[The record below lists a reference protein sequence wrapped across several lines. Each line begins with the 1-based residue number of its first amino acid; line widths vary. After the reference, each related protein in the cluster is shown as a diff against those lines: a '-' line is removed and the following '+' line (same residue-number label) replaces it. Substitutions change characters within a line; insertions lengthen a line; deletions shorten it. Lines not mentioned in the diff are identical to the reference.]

1 MKLSRSFIVFILI
14 LFVLL
19 VLVEVKIP
27 KRFAWEEWTYSHN
40 DPNPFGSMLVDSL
53 LKSSLNCGYEVKPGY
68 LIDAFNDSDSLN
80 TTILLV
86 DYDIDDYDKEEIDMF
101 IKMLRRGQNI
111 IYINDNLSDS
121 LGNILGA
128 QLDNEYDYH
137 APSYYF
143 TNSDSTTLIWKPD
156 SIYDRTQY
164 NFRIFSTYNS
174 AIIAD
179 FDWEHA
185 KWTPFIKQ
193 KQKQGGDIIIGGSR
207 KLGKGK
213 LVIMS
218 WAQVFTNYNVLE
230 KNGANL
236 LMRIMSQ
243 AGNSRVIRYDYTV
256 SEDYLIEQNRSQ
268 SPLRVFLD
276 NKSLRWAVY
285 LALFTIL
292 LSLIF
297 TARRRQRVIPII
309 EPPKNQTL
317 TMVKHIGLMHYRHHD
332 NASMLRDQYDHFT
345 HEMMRRVLV
354 DINDDIDLDENMKLL
369 INRTDID
376 SKELKD
382 AVSRLKE
389 IKNDYELKISDKET
403 KHLIDLMNKIT
414 NDI

>member
-1 MKLSRSFIVFILI
+1 
-14 LFVLL
+14 
-19 VLVEVKIP
+19 
-27 KRFAWEEWTYSHN
+27 
-40 DPNPFGSMLVDSL
+40 
-53 LKSSLNCGYEVKPGY
+53 
-68 LIDAFNDSDSLN
+68 
-80 TTILLV
+80 
-86 DYDIDDYDKEEIDMF
+86 
-101 IKMLRRGQNI
+101 
-111 IYINDNLSDS
+111 
-121 LGNILGA
+121 
-128 QLDNEYDYH
+128 
-137 APSYYF
+137 
-143 TNSDSTTLIWKPD
+143 
-156 SIYDRTQY
+156 
-164 NFRIFSTYNS
+164 
-174 AIIAD
+174 
-179 FDWEHA
+179 
-185 KWTPFIKQ
+185 
-193 KQKQGGDIIIGGSR
+193 
-207 KLGKGK
+207 
-213 LVIMS
+213 MS
-218 WAQVFTNYNVLE
+218 WPQVFTNYNVLE

-297 TARRRQRVIPII
+297 TARRRQRVIPVI

-345 HEMMRRVLV
+345 YEMMRRMLV
-354 DINDDIDLDENMKLL
+354 DINNDIDLDENMKLL

-376 SKELKD
+376 SKELKE

-414 NDI
+414 NNI